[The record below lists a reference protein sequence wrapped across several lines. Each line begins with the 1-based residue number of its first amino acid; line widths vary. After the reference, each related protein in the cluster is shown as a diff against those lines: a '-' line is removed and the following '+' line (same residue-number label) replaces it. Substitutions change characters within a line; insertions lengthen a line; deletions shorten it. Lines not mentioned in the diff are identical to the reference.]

1 MSDKPTSRA
10 VTLREAAAQ
19 LNVRPQRINQLLRD
33 ERLLGPSYPGRA
45 PREAPR
51 VWSDSLQ
58 QEKERRTRE
67 GAAGARVTT
76 AELHE
81 RIKTLEGRVQALAR
95 RLEGS
100 HGSGSPTDA
109 AARSAAM
116 SLKVGQ
122 DELMDRLSQ
131 ARATV
136 AELESA
142 LADAQTTVFALTAMK
157 EDLRI
162 LADSR
167 GDALTQLLTPDS
179 PDAD

>member
-1 MSDKPTSRA
+1 
-10 VTLREAAAQ
+10 
-19 LNVRPQRINQLLRD
+19 
-33 ERLLGPSYPGRA
+33 
-45 PREAPR
+45 
-51 VWSDSLQ
+51 
-58 QEKERRTRE
+58 
-67 GAAGARVTT
+67 
-76 AELHE
+76 
-81 RIKTLEGRVQALAR
+81 
-95 RLEGS
+95 
-100 HGSGSPTDA
+100 
-109 AARSAAM
+109 M